1 MKNKNKPLFPFFK
14 LTNHNK
20 GLKRLHFK
28 LTRAPINLDHYF
40 SLLKSNEA
48 PETTNKQLK
57 TNTTH

>member
-28 LTRAPINLDHYF
+28 LIRAPINLDNYF

-48 PETTNKQLK
+48 QKPPIN
-57 TNTTH
+57 N